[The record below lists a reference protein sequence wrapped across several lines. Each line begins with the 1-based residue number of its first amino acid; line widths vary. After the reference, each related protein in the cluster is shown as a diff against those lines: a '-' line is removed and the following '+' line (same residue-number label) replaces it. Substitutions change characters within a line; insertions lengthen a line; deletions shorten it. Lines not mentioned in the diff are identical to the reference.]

1 MVVSPKSPT
10 DPPPR
15 PAVSAAI
22 FRDGQVLLGQRSKP
36 PLQGVWSLPG
46 GHIEAGEEA
55 LAAVTRELL
64 EETGITAD
72 IRGVADTAEVIVTG
86 DDGSVRAR
94 YEITVFFGIW
104 ASGEPR
110 AGSDCQAVRWADP
123 GALDALQ
130 LTDGTADII
139 ARVQRLVAQQET

>member
-1 MVVSPKSPT
+1 MT
-10 DPPPR
+10 DSSENPADPLPR

-22 FRDGQVLLGQRSKP
+22 FRDGKVLLGQRSKP

-64 EETGITAD
+64 EETGVTAD
-72 IRGVADTAEVIVTG
+72 ILGQAEISDVIVKG

-110 AGSDCQAVRWADP
+110 AGSDCQAVRWADRH
-123 GALDALQ
+123 ALDGLE
-130 LTDGTADII
+130 LTDGTAATI
-139 ARVQRLVAQQET
+139 ARAQRLISQRKN

>member
-1 MVVSPKSPT
+1 MADSSENPA

-22 FRDGQVLLGQRSKP
+22 FRGRQVLLGQRSKP

-46 GHIEAGEEA
+46 GHMEAGEEA
-55 LAAVTRELL
+55 CAAVTRELL
-64 EETGITAD
+64 EETGVTAD
-72 IRGVADTAEVIVTG
+72 ILGVAEIADVIVKG
-86 DDGSVRAR
+86 ADGSVRAR

-110 AGSDCQAVRWADP
+110 AGSDCQAVRWADRH
-123 GALDALQ
+123 ALDALE
-130 LTDGTADII
+130 LTDGTAEIV
-139 ARVQRLVAQQET
+139 AKAQRLISQRGI